1 MNLIYQLS
9 DYLYTFYHATDIS
22 LSLFSPD
29 DKLLETCGPTYPY
42 CSAFQEAC
50 GKYCPCNKAHSH
62 ACKEAAQLGDGYI
75 FSCPANYILFAIP
88 VFKDNHLI
96 ANVLAGPI
104 ALDYPD
110 MDLIDEI
117 IQKYDLSLDYRSRL
131 YGTYSNVPL
140 VEPHRARYLCK
151 LFFSLFSNLSSSYS
165 KRQEYQFAKN
175 AQQAEIGEYLQVAKN
190 TTPMPASQYDL
201 EKQLIEDVINGNREH
216 ASALLNEI
224 LGRIYFAS
232 GNNIE
237 IIRTHCIELTALL
250 SRAIIENGG
259 NQKEVC
265 QSTDTF
271 LHTLTNTKDLTD
283 LSMALMEILHNF
295 ISLAFIK
302 YKIPETPALQ
312 TALEYINDNYCT
324 DITLQEVAAY
334 AGLNPTYLSSLFKKE
349 MEINFS
355 DYITE
360 KRITQAKFLLKNSNA
375 TIVDIAGT
383 LGFQSQSYFSNVFKK
398 YTGMTPKQYRY
409 TL

>member
-1 MNLIYQLS
+1 M
-9 DYLYTFYHATDIS
+9 
-22 LSLFSPD
+22 
-29 DKLLETCGPTYPY
+29 
-42 CSAFQEAC
+42 
-50 GKYCPCNKAHSH
+50 
-62 ACKEAAQLGDGYI
+62 
-75 FSCPANYILFAIP
+75 
-88 VFKDNHLI
+88 
-96 ANVLAGPI
+96 
-104 ALDYPD
+104 
-110 MDLIDEI
+110 
-117 IQKYDLSLDYRSRL
+117 
-131 YGTYSNVPL
+131 
-140 VEPHRARYLCK
+140 
-151 LFFSLFSNLSSSYS
+151 
-165 KRQEYQFAKN
+165 
-175 AQQAEIGEYLQVAKN
+175 
-190 TTPMPASQYDL
+190 
-201 EKQLIEDVINGNREH
+201 
-216 ASALLNEI
+216 LNEI
-224 LGRIYFAS
+224 LGRIYFSS

-312 TALEYINDNYCT
+312 TALEYINDNYCKE
-324 DITLQEVAAY
+324 ITLQEVAAY
-334 AGLNPTYLSSLFKKE
+334 AGLNPAYLSSLFKKE
-349 MEINFS
+349 MKINFS
-355 DYITE
+355 DYITD